1 MNDIW
6 LICLDI
12 DNMPLRDGP
21 LSRLRQAP
29 PYNKDTLQDIIHNIG
44 GNSMT
49 DYKGIICLYSPKIN
63 SAVQQSCSKPQRKS
77 F

>member
-1 MNDIW
+1 
-6 LICLDI
+6 
-12 DNMPLRDGP
+12 
-21 LSRLRQAP
+21 
-29 PYNKDTLQDIIHNIG
+29 
-44 GNSMT
+44 MT